1 MLPLNSTAP
10 VIEVFD
16 DSEKVGTDV
25 VLLHGCPQ
33 SCMPN
38 PVEGL
43 FEVYEDMVEVLLV
56 LEIFLTE
63 DS

>member
-1 MLPLNSTAP
+1 MK
-10 VIEVFD
+10 VFD
-16 DSEKVGTDV
+16 DSNKVG
-25 VLLHGCPQ
+25 
-33 SCMPN
+33 CMPN

-43 FEVYEDMVEVLLV
+43 LEVYEDMIEVLLV